1 MPEED
6 QQTAAPAPE
15 ADAEPSPEP
24 GDELIAEARKSA
36 PGEVPDDMP
45 PAMAFWVSRIDLF
58 SHGVGRVVCWFV
70 LPLFLAMVYEIV
82 VRKVW
87 TAPTLWAYDIS
98 RMLYGA
104 MFMLG
109 SAYALMRGI
118 HIRADF
124 LYRNW
129 SVRTQGTVDLV
140 LYLVLYFPGMLF
152 FLYISSEFAW
162 EAWARG
168 ERAGDTAWMPYVA
181 PVRTSLP
188 LGVLFLVIQ
197 GVSETLKSY
206 YAMTRGRWP

>member
-1 MPEED
+1 MSD
-6 QQTAAPAPE
+6 NQNT
-15 ADAEPSPEP
+15 PSPAELEEELTV
-24 GDELIAEARKSA
+24 GDELIAEGRKRP

-45 PAMAFWVSRIDLF
+45 PLMATIVSRIDLL
-58 SHGVGRVVCWFV
+58 SYGVGRVVCWLV
-70 LPLFLAMVYEIV
+70 VPLFLAMVYEII

-87 TAPTLWAYDIS
+87 VAPTLWAYDIS

-129 SVRTQGTVDLV
+129 SPRVQGAVDLT
-140 LYLVLYFPGMLF
+140 LYIMLYFPGMLF
-152 FLYISSEFAW
+152 FLYISTEFAY
-162 EAWARG
+162 EAWSRG
-168 ERAGDTAWMPYVA
+168 ERAGDTAWMPYVG

-188 LGVLFLVIQ
+188 VGILLLVLQ
-197 GVSETLKSY
+197 GVSEALKSY